1 MVNTWSYLNS
11 FCSKAPSKLVRSI
24 RQTTLTSKISS
35 ISTVETRP
43 FWPCNTFV
51 LSSRFLDLRAKR
63 TRQALRSIIFNFKY
77 SYQPKNAKT
86 KNKNKKLRVVGT
98 LSKLVMVN
106 TWSYL
111 NSLCS
116 KAPSKLVRSIRQ
128 TTLTSKISSISTVE
142 TRPFWPCNTFVLSS
156 RFAGKENSLGA
167 KVDYFQS
174 QIQLST
180 RNAKKIMCHR
190 YFKPIK

>member
-1 MVNTWSYLNS
+1 MQ
-11 FCSKAPSKLVRSI
+11 K
-24 RQTTLTSKISS
+24 Q
-35 ISTVETRP
+35 
-43 FWPCNTFV
+43 
-51 LSSRFLDLRAKR
+51 
-63 TRQALRSIIFNFKY
+63 
-77 SYQPKNAKT
+77 KT
-86 KNKNKKLRVVGT
+86 KKKLRVVGT
-98 LSKLVMVN
+98 LSKLIMVN

-167 KVDYFQS
+167 KVDYF
-174 QIQLST
+174 
-180 RNAKKIMCHR
+180 
-190 YFKPIK
+190 